1 MFSLSKRSSGPP
13 DGEDP
18 QTQDRSICK
27 DSNPQPGTSAS
38 NPPSLTSE
46 SRPSEIGAVG
56 GLSSGA
62 SASGGEEK
70 GIGERGAVGGEGERG
85 TAGGG
90 VKGAGR
96 EGSQYIHSKALPG
109 K

>member
-27 DSNPQPGTSAS
+27 DSDPQPGTSAS

-56 GLSSGA
+56 GLGSGA
-62 SASGGEEK
+62 SASGG
-70 GIGERGAVGGEGERG
+70 GERGAVGGEGERG

-96 EGSQYIHSKALPG
+96 EGSQYIHSKALSG